1 MTPHNS
7 PGCWIWCY
15 KIAGSLASRPFQ
27 SVRNHYY
34 LKNGRKPGMRKD
46 TKARDFSRKAKEQIA
61 ERDSIEGWPCCVF
74 CGAAAPAP
82 LAFSNAHFIARSQG
96 GLGIPE
102 NGLTLCPECHR
113 RYDQTTDRKKMRE
126 YFREYLKSKYENWSE
141 EALIYRKE

>member
-1 MTPHNS
+1 
-7 PGCWIWCY
+7 
-15 KIAGSLASRPFQ
+15 
-27 SVRNHYY
+27 
-34 LKNGRKPGMRKD
+34 MRKD

-102 NGLTLCPECHR
+102 NGLTLCPACHR
-113 RYDQTTDRKKMRE
+113 RYDQTTDRKQMRE
-126 YFREYLKSKYENWSE
+126 YFREYLKSKYENWRE
-141 EALIYRKE
+141 EDLIYRKG